1 MFSKT
6 KETPGKITKGQPSQL
21 ESVESIFVDDYQH
34 YPRGEDQI
42 SVSNA
47 RKDFNLTYS
56 VSSLHKCWS
65 KMIVDERQVTLKN
78 SETTE

>member
-6 KETPGKITKGQPSQL
+6 KETPGKITKGQLSQL

-34 YPRGEDQI
+34 YPPAEEQI
-42 SVSNA
+42 SLKFK
-47 RKDFNLTYS
+47 KDYQLTYS
-56 VSSLHKCWS
+56 VSSLSKCWS
-65 KMIVDERQVTLKN
+65 EMIVDERQVTLKN